1 MSLTYATIPV
11 EGAPS
16 LPVLT
21 LDAPGPGPCLVVTA
35 NLHGDEVTG
44 LVACQRLAQALD
56 GEILRG
62 RLVLLPSL
70 NPQGLAALSR
80 TVPADGGDL
89 NRSFPGRRRGRGV
102 DRLAATIWQAVCG
115 FEPTAVLDLH
125 ADSGRSIPYVLVDRP
140 LRLRGPDRLRMRERL
155 ASLAASAG
163 LTVVHEY
170 DASLYLRYSLDRSLS
185 GALINRAGVP
195 ALTIEA
201 GPRRAIDASAVD
213 SAVHAVRGVLGELDM
228 APPPPAAHPS
238 FVPGRWRRIAAPRA
252 PAAGWWDPVVEA
264 GQIVARGD
272 HLGVVRQVDGRPLQ
286 ALPAEDDALVVS
298 WVEPAWVGA
307 GAAVGTLAIEE
318 ASR

>member
-21 LDAPGPGPCLVVTA
+21 LDAPDPGPCLVVTA
-35 NLHGDEVTG
+35 NLHGDELTG

-56 GEILRG
+56 GELPRG

-102 DRLAATIWQAVCG
+102 DRLAATIWHAVG
-115 FEPTAVLDLH
+115 GLEPTVVLDLH
-125 ADSGRSIPYVLVDRP
+125 ADSARSIPYVLVDRP
-140 LRLRGPDRLRMRERL
+140 LRLRGPDRLHMRDRL
-155 ASLAASAG
+155 ASLAASVG
-163 LTVVHEY
+163 LTVIHEY
-170 DASLYLRYSLDRSLS
+170 DESLYLRYSLDRSLS

-201 GPRRAIDASAVD
+201 GPRRTIDAGAVD
-213 SAVHAVRGVLGELDM
+213 AAVRAVRGVLGQLDM
-228 APPPPAAHPS
+228 GLPPPAAHPS
-238 FVPGRWRRIAAPRA
+238 FVPGQWRRIAAPRA
-252 PAAGWWDPVVEA
+252 PAAGWWDPVVAA
-264 GQIVARGD
+264 GQIVARGEA
-272 HLGVVRQVDGRPLQ
+272 LGVVRHVDGRPLQ
-286 ALPAEDDALVVS
+286 ALRADEDALVVS
-298 WVEPAWVGA
+298 WVEAAWVGP
-307 GAAVGTLAIEE
+307 GAAVGTLAIQET
-318 ASR
+318 SG